1 MVGSLK
7 CRHHQR
13 GVTRSGAV
21 KLKSSILACRHWEQ
35 LGAAQITAIKIPRRL
50 PGAGEQLL
58 GQAFRFSASRLH
70 VTPDQNC
77 GKCERGFVLWMF
89 NPMFP
94 NCEIW
99 KQQQEFLSG
108 RLYLP
113 ACADGHNVPHQIDPV
128 YKMFYT
134 ECTWGYFF
142 KLLCFGFIISVFW

>member
-1 MVGSLK
+1 
-7 CRHHQR
+7 
-13 GVTRSGAV
+13 
-21 KLKSSILACRHWEQ
+21 
-35 LGAAQITAIKIPRRL
+35 
-50 PGAGEQLL
+50 
-58 GQAFRFSASRLH
+58 
-70 VTPDQNC
+70 
-77 GKCERGFVLWMF
+77 MF

-134 ECTWGYFF
+134 ECTQGYFF
-142 KLLCFGFIISVFW
+142 KLLCFGFIRSVFLIICDPVTYMYVFVEGFHFQRGQKDECCEK